1 MADSIIK
8 LVGIGGCGISII
20 NSIVDK
26 NIKGVEC
33 IAIDANKRA
42 LDISNAQKKLLIGE
56 KSVDGLGS
64 GGAPEVGESAARED
78 VEAIKELFPE
88 KQDCIAVIVAGMGGG
103 TGTGAAPIV
112 AEIARKNGAS
122 TIAIVCKPFDFEGKV
137 KMQCA
142 EDGLKKLRES
152 VENVI
157 TLKNQGI
164 VTAADDLQ
172 LSEISYKDAFK
183 IINNAANKFVQML
196 SELVYDDNIKGNV
209 KFMKS
214 IL

>member
-64 GGAPEVGESAARED
+64 GGAPEVGE
-78 VEAIKELFPE
+78 
-88 KQDCIAVIVAGMGGG
+88 
-103 TGTGAAPIV
+103 
-112 AEIARKNGAS
+112 
-122 TIAIVCKPFDFEGKV
+122 
-137 KMQCA
+137 
-142 EDGLKKLRES
+142 
-152 VENVI
+152 
-157 TLKNQGI
+157 
-164 VTAADDLQ
+164 
-172 LSEISYKDAFK
+172 
-183 IINNAANKFVQML
+183 NAANKFVQML